1 MEVAITRIV
10 SHRHA
15 FADTPQGW
23 WITPAEATRLVGC
36 SRQEIHRLIADGV
49 LASRNVADAAGR
61 QLKRVNG
68 ADLVSILNAPPP
80 EAPHDRHPRTTPSRE
95 TSR

>member
-1 MEVAITRIV
+1 MDAALNRLV

-49 LASRNVADAAGR
+49 LASRSVNDAAGR
-61 QLKRVNG
+61 TLKRVNG
-68 ADLVSILNAPPP
+68 ADLVSILA
-80 EAPHDRHPRTTPSRE
+80 ARHHDRPARSAA
-95 TSR
+95 

>member
-1 MEVAITRIV
+1 MEAAITRIV

-49 LASRNVADAAGR
+49 LASRTVADASGR
-61 QLKRVNG
+61 PLKRVNG
-68 ADLVSILNAPPP
+68 ADLVSILNART
-80 EAPHDRHPRTTPSRE
+80 HDRTVRSAA
-95 TSR
+95 

>member
-1 MEVAITRIV
+1 MEVAV
-10 SHRHA
+10 SHLVLHRHA

-49 LASRNVADAAGR
+49 LASRSVADAAGR
-61 QLKRVNG
+61 PLKRVN
-68 ADLVSILNAPPP
+68 AP
-80 EAPHDRHPRTTPSRE
+80 TW
-95 TSR
+95 